1 MNKDSSLSIKII
13 TAAALILMAA
23 FSFYV
28 GFYLLSFIR
37 QPEQF
42 RLWISSFK
50 AFAPLAYIFITCLQ
64 ILIPIIPGE
73 PMEMI
78 AGYAF
83 GPFNGT
89 LLCILAESIASIIVL
104 LIVRRF
110 GRKIVE
116 VFFSKEKINSL
127 SFLKSSKNR
136 IILYALIFIM
146 PGTPKDLLCFFGGLT
161 DIDQMILIPIIT
173 LGRLPSI
180 ITSTLTG
187 DSFSLQRYDKVLIFI
202 AITAILS
209 LTGII
214 TYRLIEKKNRS

>member
-1 MNKDSSLSIKII
+1 
-13 TAAALILMAA
+13 
-23 FSFYV
+23 
-28 GFYLLSFIR
+28 
-37 QPEQF
+37 
-42 RLWISSFK
+42 
-50 AFAPLAYIFITCLQ
+50 
-64 ILIPIIPGE
+64 
-73 PMEMI
+73 
-78 AGYAF
+78 
-83 GPFNGT
+83 
-89 LLCILAESIASIIVL
+89 
-104 LIVRRF
+104 
-110 GRKIVE
+110 
-116 VFFSKEKINSL
+116 
-127 SFLKSSKNR
+127 
-136 IILYALIFIM
+136 M